1 MGILKIGTLLMPIVM
16 IRITVQELEAKGIQ
30 YQQTGQIHL
39 FGKCFV
45 HEQSYA
51 KADSDVAVEYCRN
64 ELGQN
69 RVCVLIVE
77 PDQDS
82 VWREISEVAN
92 TATTATIP
100 PETGEQPPV
109 QGQSADAT
117 PSSSPAAESAIDF
130 KSLLNKLNEP
140 IDLKALLFKKLL

>member
-1 MGILKIGTLLMPIVM
+1 MLIVM
-16 IRITVQELEAKGIQ
+16 LRITVQELESKGIQ
-30 YQQTGQIHL
+30 YQQTNQIHL

-51 KADSDVAVEYCRN
+51 KADSDVAMEYCRN

-77 PDQDS
+77 PEQDS
-82 VWREISEVAN
+82 VWREISEVDN
-92 TATTATIP
+92 TTTTAIVP
-100 PETGEQPPV
+100 AEPGEQPSV
-109 QGQSADAT
+109 QGQSPNAT
-117 PSSSPAAESAIDF
+117 PSPAPAAESAMDF

>member
-1 MGILKIGTLLMPIVM
+1 MLIAML
-16 IRITVQELEAKGIQ
+16 RITVQELEAKGIQ

-51 KADSDVAVEYCRN
+51 KADSDVAMEYCRN

-69 RVCVLIVE
+69 RVCVMIVE
-77 PDQDS
+77 AEQDS
-82 VWREISEVAN
+82 VWREISEVENPIAN
-92 TATTATIP
+92 ATLPSTGKQPSAQHQSSEAIP
-100 PETGEQPPV
+100 SP
-109 QGQSADAT
+109 
-117 PSSSPAAESAIDF
+117 SPASESAIDF

>member
-1 MGILKIGTLLMPIVM
+1 MGILWIGTPLTLVHM

-30 YQQTGQIHL
+30 YQRTGQIHL

-51 KADSDVAVEYCRN
+51 KADSEVAMEYCRN

-77 PDQDS
+77 SEQDS
-82 VWREISEVAN
+82 VWREISEVQAAAAQASLLAADN
-92 TATTATIP
+92 RLTA
-100 PETGEQPPV
+100 QN
-109 QGQSADAT
+109 QSAEAPT
-117 PSSSPAAESAIDF
+117 APANPSDSAMDF
-130 KSLLNKLNEP
+130 KSILNKLNEP
-140 IDLKALLFKKLL
+140 IDLKALFKKLL

>member
-1 MGILKIGTLLMPIVM
+1 MLIVM
-16 IRITVQELEAKGIQ
+16 LRITVQELEAKGIQ

-51 KADSDVAVEYCRN
+51 KADSDVAMEYCRN

-77 PDQDS
+77 PEQDS
-82 VWREISEVAN
+82 VWREISEVE
-92 TATTATIP
+92 TAATDSSTP
-100 PETGEQPPV
+100 APGDQSSG
-109 QGQSADAT
+109 QGQSSNAI
-117 PSSSPAAESAIDF
+117 PSPSPATESAIDF

>member
-16 IRITVQELEAKGIQ
+16 LRITVQELEAKGIQ

-51 KADSDVAVEYCRN
+51 KADSDVAMEYCRN

-77 PDQDS
+77 PEQDS
-82 VWREISEVAN
+82 VWREISEVEN
-92 TATTATIP
+92 TAVTASIP
-100 PETGEQPPV
+100 PEPGEQSSG
-109 QGQSADAT
+109 QGQSSDAI
-117 PSSSPAAESAIDF
+117 PSPSPTIESAIDF

>member
-1 MGILKIGTLLMPIVM
+1 MLIAML
-16 IRITVQELEAKGIQ
+16 RITVQELEAKGIQ

-51 KADSDVAVEYCRN
+51 KSDSEVAMEYCRN

-77 PDQDS
+77 PEQDS
-82 VWREISEVAN
+82 VWREISEV
-92 TATTATIP
+92 
-100 PETGEQPPV
+100 ETSPNAPKSEKSDAMSSAQHP
-109 QGQSADAT
+109 SADT
-117 PSSSPAAESAIDF
+117 TTSPSPASESTMDF
-130 KSLLNKLNEP
+130 KALLNKLNEP